1 MHVVIVTGEGEV
13 TQADRLAWES
23 FSLALPFVLV
33 WTLWAVEVV
42 TAEGK
47 KWLALAGTR
56 TPIRARFGKMGR
68 RERALQI
75 EDRFAEGEGIQ
86 YIVV

>member
-1 MHVVIVTGEGEV
+1 
-13 TQADRLAWES
+13 LAR
-23 FSLALPFVLV
+23 PFVLV

-56 TPIRARFGKMGR
+56 MPIRARFGKMGR
-68 RERALQI
+68 REKALQI
-75 EDRFAEGEGIQ
+75 EDIDLQRVKEYSIL
-86 YIVV
+86 YCSSPP

>member
-13 TQADRLAWES
+13 TQADRLAGES

-42 TAEGK
+42 TAEGE
-47 KWLALAGTR
+47 KWLALAGTHADSCTFR
-56 TPIRARFGKMGR
+56 QNGPTRKGPADR
-68 RERALQI
+68 RQI
-75 EDRFAEGEGIQ
+75 CRG
-86 YIVV
+86 